1 MENQGNKR
9 GKTMFSFFKPNEQAS
24 TSKGHS
30 PSNVDVSNRSEQ
42 PPFKSQRV
50 EINVNTLERDPGLR
64 IPMWKHPINLQDKIR
79 RAYIKMG
86 PYQPKLAEYPRTE
99 SGRQY
104 RRFQYTWFD
113 QFPWLKYSPSK
124 DAIFCFPCFIFEKKV
139 PVISHSPPKALEVGR
154 GLMMG
159 LDVHF

>member
-1 MENQGNKR
+1 
-9 GKTMFSFFKPNEQAS
+9 
-24 TSKGHS
+24 
-30 PSNVDVSNRSEQ
+30 
-42 PPFKSQRV
+42 
-50 EINVNTLERDPGLR
+50 
-64 IPMWKHPINLQDKIR
+64 MWKHPINLQDEIR

-113 QFPWLKYSPSK
+113 QFPRLKYSPSK
-124 DAIFCFPCFIFEKKV
+124 DAVFCFPCFIFEKKV